1 MPVTQRLEQKD
12 RTVIVP
18 MERAA
23 RFLSHH
29 ERLGRERRRRARVP
43 MTGDRRKG
51 PTMPGVRGTLSVC
64 RWIPFGG
71 SATYIAGIYKAL
83 QIVYS
88 DAHLAD
94 SWVKRPNR
102 AFGGQQPLD
111 RMRGGDVVDL
121 AAVRTYVDAAQAPW
135 S

>member
-1 MPVTQRLEQKD
+1 MNALRGFFHIMNAWGVSADDARVLLGSPAE
-12 RTVIVP
+12 RTYYAWRQGNAV
-18 MERAA
+18 
-23 RFLSHH
+23 
-29 ERLGRERRRRARVP
+29 RVP
-43 MTGDRRKG
+43 MDTLRRVG
-51 PTMPGVRGTLSVC
+51 
-64 RWIPFGG
+64 
-71 SATYIAGIYKAL
+71 YIAGIYKAL

-102 AFGGQQPLD
+102 AFGGQSPLD